1 MSAVLSR
8 RTQLAAA
15 LAAGAGH
22 RAAFAAE
29 AAPARIASLG
39 GAVTEILYRLGGAPR
54 IVVVEPEA
62 APALIDSI
70 RAGRVIDTD
79 GPVSSMGRLDC
90 KTPSMIALA
99 GLARDADLFVTITE
113 AEAAAGVAALGRAG
127 FATTPSGAA
136 GVAALLTGAVGV
148 ADHAAPPP
156 AVRRYAAP
164 QAFASSRTRR
174 M

>member
-1 MSAVLSR
+1 MAQLILGSR
-8 RTQLAAA
+8 SLAAWSGRTLVLGVTGSQPTA
-15 LAAGAGH
+15 VASAD
-22 RAAFAAE
+22 
-29 AAPARIASLG
+29 RIVSIG

-148 ADHAAPPP
+148 DLATR
-156 AVRRYAAP
+156 VL
-164 QAFASSRTRR
+164 AFLSEGPEDG
-174 M
+174 